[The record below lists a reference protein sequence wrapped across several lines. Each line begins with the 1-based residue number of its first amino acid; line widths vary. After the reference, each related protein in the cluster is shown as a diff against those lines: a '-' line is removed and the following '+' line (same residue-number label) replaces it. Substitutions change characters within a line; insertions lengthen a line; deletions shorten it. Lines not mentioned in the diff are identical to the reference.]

1 MQVMKKLMT
10 FFLMLAILS
19 FGCSSENEIKNSGV
33 QKVMIRL
40 VDSNGQLIRENVSLT
55 VSSIRTDFNSVAP
68 FIERTETSG
77 SYTFSIYMTSRMVV
91 SAVAPNYNPVRKELL
106 LEPSSE
112 ENITIDI
119 VMHPRSGLRLMGYNV
134 QDGWKHSELQIENFT
149 NWVKK
154 YDPDIIL
161 FCELNN
167 NVQDETA
174 IRTDEELLALSKQWG
189 HDYATILKDWGY
201 PTGITSR
208 YEITDIEKV
217 QLNTQPETGYRV
229 HGFIQA
235 KCEGLDLFAA
245 HLSSQDKR
253 TREIEAEEIARRA
266 SLVSYAVVSGDMNT
280 DSRIDESFVPN
291 GYFQSNHWYER
302 VNEYSVMDKFLD
314 AGLKDAFWLAST
326 TYKASFPADRD
337 YATLDQLGL
346 RLDYMLLTPALA
358 PRCDFF
364 DILNVLY
371 TRTGSDHFPTFMH
384 LELND

>member
-1 MQVMKKLMT
+1 MKNLT
-10 FFLMLAILS
+10 TLLLLLIILS
-19 FGCSSENEIKNSGV
+19 FGCSSKGEIEDSGIRGIT
-33 QKVMIRL
+33 IRL
-40 VDSNGQLIRENVSLT
+40 VDPNGELIREDVTLT
-55 VSSIRTDFNSVAP
+55 ISNIRTDFNSIIP

-77 SYTFSIYMTSRMVV
+77 SYTFSILKTAKVV
-91 SAVAPNYNPVRKELL
+91 VTAVAPSYNPVRKELVL
-106 LEPSSE
+106 NPSSDK
-112 ENITIDI
+112 NGSIDI
-119 VMHPRSGLRLMGYNV
+119 VMPARSGLRLLGYNV
-134 QDGWKHSELQIENFT
+134 QDGWKHSGSQMLAFT
-149 NWVKK
+149 HWVKK

-174 IRTDEELLALSKQWG
+174 IRTDAELLALSNLWG
-189 HDYATILKDWGY
+189 HGHATILKDWGY

-235 KCEGLDLFAA
+235 KCKGLDLFAA

-266 SLVSYAVVSGDMNT
+266 KQAGNAVVSGDMNT
-280 DSRIDESFVPN
+280 DSRQDESSVP
-291 GYFQSNHWYER
+291 GTYFQKNHWYDR

-314 AGLKDAFWLAST
+314 TGLKDAFRLAST
-326 TYKASFPADRD
+326 AYTATFPADRD

-346 RLDYMLLTPALA
+346 RLDYMLLTPDLA
-358 PRCDFF
+358 PKCDFF
-364 DILNVLY
+364 DIINVSY

-384 LELND
+384 LELNK